1 MKLGKKIGCSVNKCW
16 IVCTNLIMMMKAMKR
31 SLRVRSKS
39 TQMNNSMRTTYK
51 INQKTVKSSIAVKYQ
66 IKIWNLLTNIF
77 NLKTKRLTLLIHTPI
92 FPKLLSLSRAHDN
105 LKMINKEI
113 HYISMKITIWLKNN
127 YQANKMIL
135 KVIINYL

>member
-1 MKLGKKIGCSVNKCW
+1 MKSGKKIGCSVNKCW

-92 FPKLLSLSRAHDN
+92 SPKLLSLSRAHDN
-105 LKMINKEI
+105 LRMINKGI

-135 KVIINYL
+135 KVIYNYL

>member
-1 MKLGKKIGCSVNKCW
+1 MKSGKKIGCSVNKCW

-92 FPKLLSLSRAHDN
+92 SLKLFSLSRAHEN
-105 LKMINKEI
+105 LKMIIKGI
-113 HYISMKITIWLKNN
+113 YYISMKITIWLKNN